1 MDARVQLGEQI
12 RKLRTAKGL
21 TLEELAFRAGMDY
34 THVSGIERGRR
45 NPSFAALID
54 LAKALNVHP
63 SELLTGIVVDGT
75 TSPVPRRRG
84 QIAK

>member
-34 THVSGIERGRR
+34 THISGIERGRR

-54 LAKALNVHP
+54 LAKVF
-63 SELLTGIVVDGT
+63 
-75 TSPVPRRRG
+75 PVSTYETDSGFRLEEG
-84 QIAK
+84 FGLIAVT